1 MTTITIRDVAVK
13 AGVSKAT
20 VSRSF
25 NQPDL
30 VDGETLKRV
39 LGVASEMGFYPNA
52 MARGLVTGKSG
63 IVGLIIPDITNP
75 YFGYI
80 ARGCSDELSNK
91 NLTVALYSTSEE
103 SSREYSTRYLLQ
115 QQHVDGLII
124 ISEAASVSRLVES
137 LPSFSSPTVYI
148 EREPDHPA
156 IDAVCFDNVRAASLA
171 ADHLIGLGHRKIGIV
186 TGLMNTTSGKNRL
199 QGFVSSLQRAGI
211 QIPENFIIEGD
222 FKLEGGARA
231 ARKIMGLAD
240 PPTAIFVCSDL
251 MAYGAM
257 GEFLA
262 SGWRIPEKISIIG
275 CEDLPFSSY
284 FSPKLTTVKVP
295 IYEIGVRAASLL
307 IKRLKKPSMKGKRE
321 MLGVELAARQSTCM
335 LSDQP
340 VIMKMKGN

>member
-1 MTTITIRDVAVK
+1 MTTIRDVAVK
-13 AGVSKAT
+13 AGVSKST

-25 NQPDL
+25 NQPGL
-30 VDGETLKRV
+30 VDNLTLKRV
-39 LGVASEMGFYPNA
+39 LSVAQELDFYPNA

-63 IVGLIIPDITNP
+63 IIGLIIPDITNP

-80 ARGCSDELSNK
+80 ASGCFDELSNK

-103 SSREYSTRYLLQ
+103 SSREYTTRYLLQ
-115 QQHVDGLII
+115 QQRVDGLII

-137 LPSFSSPTVYI
+137 LPSISSPTVYI
-148 EREPDHPA
+148 EREPDHPT

-171 ADHLIGLGHRKIGIV
+171 TEHLIGLGHHKIGIV
-186 TGLMNTTSGKNRL
+186 TGLMNTTSGKNRMK
-199 QGFVSSLQRAGI
+199 GFVDSLQRAGI
-211 QIPENFIIEGD
+211 QLPENFIVEGD

-231 ARKIMGLAD
+231 ARKIMALAD

-284 FSPKLTTVKVP
+284 FSPKLTTIKVP

-307 IKRLKKPSMKGKRE
+307 IKRLKKPSQKGKKE
-321 MLGVELAARQSTCM
+321 VLAVELVARQSTCM
-335 LSDQP
+335 LLDQP
-340 VIMKMKGN
+340 VMMRIEGD